1 MRSTPL
7 KALMPRSTLP
17 LVLLVLSGC
26 VSAPPIVSTPGACA
40 QLLPD
45 EWRKPVAGAPL
56 PQGDTVGDWVAF
68 GDSQTAQLDKAND
81 HTLSAISIV
90 ERCEARDAAAVKR
103 SRPKFLGIF

>member
-1 MRSTPL
+1 
-7 KALMPRSTLP
+7 MPSMLP
-17 LVLLVLSGC
+17 LVRTPRSILLLAILALPAC
-26 VSAPPIVSTPGACA
+26 VSAPPIVSTPSACA

-56 PQGDTVGDWVAF
+56 PAGDTVGDWIAF

-81 HTLSAISIV
+81 HTLSAIGIV

-103 SRPKFLGIF
+103 SKPKFLGIF